1 MIRPSK
7 QRLDRVED
15 ALYPSETMALWLGQA
30 KTEHRSLHALIQSY
44 KDEPDN
50 TWPLTVLS
58 RQVEKAARTR
68 LKEQADATGGSK
80 RERQDLIERGEFDAD
95 RDIATLFYLF
105 VGVNADFLSEKRA
118 LCLLVLLLLT
128 PLRDWSRS
136 GELPRLDEPFDR
148 RLQLAIEE
156 LYAWQQTSPC

>member
-1 MIRPSK
+1 MTRPRK

-58 RQVEKAARTR
+58 GQVESGPDPPKGAGGRHRWLQTRTSGPYR
-68 LKEQADATGGSK
+68 AWRVRCRSQY
-80 RERQDLIERGEFDAD
+80 
-95 RDIATLFYLF
+95 RDP
-105 VGVNADFLSEKRA
+105 
-118 LCLLVLLLLT
+118 LL
-128 PLRDWSRS
+128 
-136 GELPRLDEPFDR
+136 
-148 RLQLAIEE
+148 
-156 LYAWQQTSPC
+156 